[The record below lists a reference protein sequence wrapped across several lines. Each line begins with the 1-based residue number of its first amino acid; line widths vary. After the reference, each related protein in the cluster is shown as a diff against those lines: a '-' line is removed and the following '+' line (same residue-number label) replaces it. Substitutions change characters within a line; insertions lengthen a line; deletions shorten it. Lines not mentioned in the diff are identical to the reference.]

1 MRKGKGRF
9 DELLRWPK
17 NVLSCIS
24 CTSAEVT
31 APELLA
37 PQMLLERELRG
48 ALLWV
53 QDGFTVKSASG
64 AVFEDVD
71 LSEKEWMDYDE
82 KLGESIGIYD
92 LEWKLQAVKL

>member
-1 MRKGKGRF
+1 MI
-9 DELLRWPK
+9 
-17 NVLSCIS
+17 V
-24 CTSAEVT
+24 SALHGAGPCDVT
-31 APELLA
+31 THVACQSHVFLVRL
-37 PQMLLERELRG
+37 
-48 ALLWV
+48 
-53 QDGFTVKSASG
+53 QDGFTVKSSSG

>member
-1 MRKGKGRF
+1 MMRTDRLSVAVGKH
-9 DELLRWPK
+9 
-17 NVLSCIS
+17 
-24 CTSAEVT
+24 
-31 APELLA
+31 
-37 PQMLLERELRG
+37 MLVQLDVQD
-48 ALLWV
+48 ACQPSIQV
-53 QDGFTVKSASG
+53 QDGFTVKSTSG

>member
-1 MRKGKGRF
+1 MSNVNPAGSFCRLITPPCLPRSLAEHIMR
-9 DELLRWPK
+9 L
-17 NVLSCIS
+17 
-24 CTSAEVT
+24 
-31 APELLA
+31 
-37 PQMLLERELRG
+37 
-48 ALLWV
+48 
-53 QDGFTVKSASG
+53 QDGFTVKSSSG